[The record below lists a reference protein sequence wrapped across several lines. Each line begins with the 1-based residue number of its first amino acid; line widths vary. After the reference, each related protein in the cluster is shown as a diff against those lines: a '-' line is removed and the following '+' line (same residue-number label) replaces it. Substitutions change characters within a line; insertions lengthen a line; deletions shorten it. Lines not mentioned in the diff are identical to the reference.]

1 MGYFNKINRIVALAA
16 SLTLCGVCLAQSA
29 RHQEAL
35 EKMTVRIDS
44 IVQRAAVPL
53 DLSDPSSPARITSS
67 QIFFDPDDMT
77 EIQKYGPRAV
87 PVLAKFLLNRNAR
100 IERVAIRLL
109 GAIGGPAIADPL
121 VEVPDKSSNSGSR
134 TEALLNLKQAPC
146 SKAVARA
153 ILRAAKSDPDPLVR
167 RQAQEESRSCSM

>member
-87 PVLAKFLLNRNAR
+87 PVLAKFLLNRRPNRTCGDTA
-100 IERVAIRLL
+100 L
-109 GAIGGPAIADPL
+109 GRDRRACNRRSA
-121 VEVPDKSSNSGSR
+121 SGS
-134 TEALLNLKQAPC
+134 
-146 SKAVARA
+146 S
-153 ILRAAKSDPDPLVR
+153 
-167 RQAQEESRSCSM
+167 

>member
-1 MGYFNKINRIVALAA
+1 M
-16 SLTLCGVCLAQSA
+16 
-29 RHQEAL
+29 
-35 EKMTVRIDS
+35 
-44 IVQRAAVPL
+44 
-53 DLSDPSSPARITSS
+53 
-67 QIFFDPDDMT
+67 FFDPDDMT

-121 VEVPDKSSNSGSR
+121 VEVLDKSSNS
-134 TEALLNLKQAPC
+134 NLKQAPC

-153 ILRAAKSDPDPLVR
+153 ILRAAKSDPDSLVR
-167 RQAQEESRSCSM
+167 RQAQEESRSCRM